1 MIYSDHPAYNCFEP
15 SENDLTCAMIDTKT
29 RETHLTRRK
38 MKIIVIG
45 GKGTIGKKVSDYFSK
60 KHDIIIG
67 GRNSGDVVVDIADSK
82 SIEAMYESVENVDAV
97 VCIAGE
103 AKWAA
108 FDSMTE
114 EDFYVGLK
122 SKLMG
127 QVNLVR
133 IGQNYVNDG
142 GSFTLST
149 GILADHPV
157 VLTTSAAMVNGGIHS
172 FVKAVSLELKNG
184 IRINVVSSGLVE
196 DAVEKYEAFF
206 PGHNPI
212 PMKKVINGYVK
223 SVEGKRSGE
232 IIRMYDNC

>member
-1 MIYSDHPAYNCFEP
+1 
-15 SENDLTCAMIDTKT
+15 
-29 RETHLTRRK
+29 
-38 MKIIVIG
+38 MKILIIG
-45 GKGTIGKKVSDYFSK
+45 GKGTIGKKVSNHFSK

-67 GRNSGDVVVDIADSK
+67 GRNSADTIVDIADSK
-82 SIEAMYESVENVDAV
+82 SIEAMFKSVGNLDAV

-103 AKWAA
+103 AKWAP

-114 EDFYVGLK
+114 EDFYIGLK

-133 IGQNYVNDG
+133 IGQNYLNSA
-142 GSFTLST
+142 GSFTLTT

-157 VLTTSAAMVNGGIHS
+157 ELTASAAMVNGGIHS
-172 FVKAVSLELKNG
+172 FAKAVSLELKNG

-196 DAVEKYEAFF
+196 DAIDKYEAYF

-212 PMKKVINGYVK
+212 HMHKVINGYVK
-223 SVEGKRSGE
+223 SVEGKGTGE